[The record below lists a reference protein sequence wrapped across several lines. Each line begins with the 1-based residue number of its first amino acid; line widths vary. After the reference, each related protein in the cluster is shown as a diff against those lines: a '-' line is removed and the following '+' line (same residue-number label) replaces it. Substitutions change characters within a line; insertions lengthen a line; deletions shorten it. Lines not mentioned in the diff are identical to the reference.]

1 MPVMACTL
9 EGAVRLVA
17 STGMLPSFEMLELR
31 DALVG
36 FRQHT
41 PAHAACCG
49 ALTRGCVC
57 VCVCVCVCWQ
67 VLIHPLFVK
76 SSDLMRAIVTVF
88 RSEQQQHLAATREAN
103 SGTPRQDVAVT
114 PKARNRG
121 APASSAASSAK
132 LSQGETRALGL
143 FQAWLR
149 HPEAAADLA
158 EPETLVRTRIRSRGL
173 QR

>member
-41 PAHAACCG
+41 REHSSCCG
-49 ALTRGCVC
+49 ALTRG
-57 VCVCVCVCWQ
+57 CVCVCWQ

-103 SGTPRQDVAVT
+103 SGTPRRDVAVT

>member
-41 PAHAACCG
+41 PAHSSCCG
-49 ALTRGCVC
+49 ALTRG
-57 VCVCVCVCWQ
+57 CVCVCWQ

-103 SGTPRQDVAVT
+103 SGSPRRDVAVT

-158 EPETLVRTRIRSRGL
+158 EPETLVRTRILSRGL